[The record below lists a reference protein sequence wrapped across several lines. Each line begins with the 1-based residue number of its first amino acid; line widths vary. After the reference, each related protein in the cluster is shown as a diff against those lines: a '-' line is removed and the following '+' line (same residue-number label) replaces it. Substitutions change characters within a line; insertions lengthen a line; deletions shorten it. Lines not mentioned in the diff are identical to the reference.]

1 MRSSLSSRTLAF
13 AGVAELALATVVGVL
28 LMSIPP
34 VVGLGD
40 RVKLPLLHGGSTW
53 VDLLLFTLMG
63 VVGLVYLVGRND
75 RIYAW
80 EVGLRTVAAPL
91 WFVNSVLGFI
101 AASSTWDFT
110 ASKESPL
117 AVIPTDPRL
126 SAQVILLAAVIV
138 VILADWLV
146 LEKAI
151 YKATADVVF
160 VVVMWALM
168 ANVFLDPV
176 KRAMHPD
183 SPVMNS
189 GMEIK
194 GPFFGMVAAVLVF
207 MLIASWVAASFV
219 KPTSGDAASSTS
231 ESPSAESPSAHE
243 A

>member
-1 MRSSLSSRTLAF
+1 MRSSLSPKT
-13 AGVAELALATVVGVL
+13 LALAAAAELVLAAIVGVL
-28 LMSIPP
+28 LLTIPP

-53 VDLLLFTLMG
+53 VDLMIFTLMG
-63 VVGLVYLVGRND
+63 VAGAVYLINRSD
-75 RIYAW
+75 RTYAW
-80 EVGLRTVAAPL
+80 EVGFRAIAAPL
-91 WFVNSVLGFI
+91 WFVNAVLGFI

-126 SAQVILLAAVIV
+126 SAQIILLLAVV
-138 VILADWLV
+138 VVMLADWLV
-146 LEKAI
+146 LEKRI
-151 YKATADVVF
+151 YKAAVDVVF

-194 GPFFGMVAAVLVF
+194 APFFGMVVAIFAF
-207 MLIASWVAASFV
+207 MLIASWVASSFV
-219 KPTSGDAASSTS
+219 RPVPDVGPAADSGD
-231 ESPSAESPSAHE
+231 E
-243 A
+243 